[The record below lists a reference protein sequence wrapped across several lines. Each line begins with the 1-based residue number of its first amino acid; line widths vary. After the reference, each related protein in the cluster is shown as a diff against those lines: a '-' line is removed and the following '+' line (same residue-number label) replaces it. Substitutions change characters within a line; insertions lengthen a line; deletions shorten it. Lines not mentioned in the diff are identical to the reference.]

1 MPWNPCRAAVVQG
14 THRARQAIGMEDETQ
29 RVIRERAYALWEAEG
44 RPKGRALE
52 HWRQAEREV
61 LEEYQSVAG
70 EEDPLVGL
78 DEEPPG
84 GWVPQG

>member
-1 MPWNPCRAAVVQG
+1 
-14 THRARQAIGMEDETQ
+14 MEDETQ

-44 RPKGRALE
+44 RPEGRALE
-52 HWRQAEREV
+52 HWRRAEREV

-70 EEDPLVGL
+70 EEDPQVGL

-84 GWVPQG
+84 GWVQQA

>member
-1 MPWNPCRAAVVQG
+1 
-14 THRARQAIGMEDETQ
+14 MEDETQ

-44 RPKGRALE
+44 RPEGRALE
-52 HWRQAEREV
+52 HWRRAEREV

-84 GWVPQG
+84 GWVQQA